1 MYLPRDVKLNDT
13 FEYSNKYSGFTN
25 WGECLDQL
33 RNYYLV
39 KKIYWRKVFDIYIHT
54 RVCVQTLVFVTDW
67 VVHTGFC
74 VIVFD

>member
-25 WGECLDQL
+25 WGECLEQL

-39 KKIYWRKVFDIYIHT
+39 KKIYWRKVFDIYIYIYIYMYT
-54 RVCVQTLVFVTDW
+54 CVCV
-67 VVHTGFC
+67 C
-74 VIVFD
+74 VC